1 MADPLTALGLASNI
15 VQLITFASSLVSKT
29 REISKSANGALVE
42 NLELEAIA
50 SNLQEL
56 SRGIRGLRSR
66 QESYVRS
73 TKGTAAERHLEELCE
88 GCEMVSGQLLVV
100 IRGLRS
106 DARHVSWSSFR
117 QALLSVWKEKRIDAL
132 VERLERYRCQIDTAL
147 LASLREYI
155 QEKDGKSADSL
166 TDYMQKLAK
175 KEKDSMSLGEYMRML
190 DGMDPKSLEL
200 KLQKEKSLFS
210 SKVSE
215 NAICAR
221 EDRARS
227 QILKQLHFNSMEARF
242 QRILKAYDRT
252 FDWIFHDKNCQEDFV
267 QWLQSDE
274 TLYWITGKPGSG
286 KSTLMKYL
294 SVHPKTTSLLKRW
307 SRETPMITAWFFFWN
322 SGTDMQMSEMGLLQ
336 TLLYQASSQHKA
348 VISRIFP
355 DRWRYYGLFGSNSHP
370 WTLPELFQAF
380 ENLVSDNSRKFFF
393 LIDGIDEFEGDEG
406 NLAKFLLGI
415 ASSRQNVKL
424 CVASRPWLVFEEA
437 FQFRPSLCLEN
448 LTAPDIRHF
457 VSRNM
462 HDNLMFS
469 QLQKVKPAEADGL
482 ILEVTG
488 KACGVFLW
496 VHLVV
501 ESLLEGLRD
510 GDSITDLQERLWV
523 LPSDLEDLFAKII
536 CRLSPPYMKQAC
548 MVFQITR
555 AAEEP
560 VSLLFLSYTLDGFD
574 KAVGAKVKA
583 ITPDEMDYRAESM
596 RRRLNSRCKGLLEAP
611 DFELEGPDAKVQYLH
626 RTVKDFLSKRRAW
639 EDSPFTDQA
648 TFDPDLQ
655 LCAAFILYMKGLD
668 QRKGTFLDKF
678 WAAFSDCV
686 RYSARF
692 KESVADSHLTVLNQ
706 LNRVGH
712 ELYDSTNPD
721 DPDGGTWLNTIIANG
736 RSTNL
741 FVVERITSWYQT
753 GPIEDTLFPI
763 YAIEY
768 QIQEYIKCTLES
780 DRKLDLREAGQS
792 LLSKAVLLKD
802 SETVKLLLQQGV
814 SPNCRTVEGTLWQD
828 VLCEASD
835 PANSSGTKEEW
846 ADIIEAFLEHDANP
860 AIAIQ
865 QQSVESIIRSTFQQW
880 DRDRTSKMIEVVSR
894 SRKKNKKSKWA
905 SSSLKGFFGRSG
917 TGFGSREK

>member
-1 MADPLTALGLASNI
+1 
-15 VQLITFASSLVSKT
+15 
-29 REISKSANGALVE
+29 
-42 NLELEAIA
+42 
-50 SNLQEL
+50 
-56 SRGIRGLRSR
+56 
-66 QESYVRS
+66 
-73 TKGTAAERHLEELCE
+73 
-88 GCEMVSGQLLVV
+88 
-100 IRGLRS
+100 
-106 DARHVSWSSFR
+106 
-117 QALLSVWKEKRIDAL
+117 
-132 VERLERYRCQIDTAL
+132 
-147 LASLREYI
+147 
-155 QEKDGKSADSL
+155 
-166 TDYMQKLAK
+166 
-175 KEKDSMSLGEYMRML
+175 
-190 DGMDPKSLEL
+190 
-200 KLQKEKSLFS
+200 
-210 SKVSE
+210 
-215 NAICAR
+215 
-221 EDRARS
+221 
-227 QILKQLHFNSMEARF
+227 
-242 QRILKAYDRT
+242 
-252 FDWIFHDKNCQEDFV
+252 
-267 QWLQSDE
+267 
-274 TLYWITGKPGSG
+274 
-286 KSTLMKYL
+286 
-294 SVHPKTTSLLKRW
+294 
-307 SRETPMITAWFFFWN
+307 
-322 SGTDMQMSEMGLLQ
+322 
-336 TLLYQASSQHKA
+336 
-348 VISRIFP
+348 
-355 DRWRYYGLFGSNSHP
+355 
-370 WTLPELFQAF
+370 
-380 ENLVSDNSRKFFF
+380 
-393 LIDGIDEFEGDEG
+393 
-406 NLAKFLLGI
+406 LAKFLLGI

-462 HDNLMFS
+462 HDNYMFS

-482 ILEVTG
+482 IREVTG
-488 KACGVFLW
+488 KACGVFIW

-501 ESLLEGLRD
+501 SSLLEGLRD

-536 CRLSPPYMKQAC
+536 CRLSPPYLKQAC
-548 MVFQITR
+548 TVFQTMR

-560 VSLLFLSYTLDGFD
+560 VSLIILSYTLDGFD
-574 KAVGAKVKA
+574 KAVSAEVKV

-596 RRRLNSRCKGLLEAP
+596 RRRLNSRCKGLVEAP
-611 DFELEGPDAKVQYLH
+611 DFELEGSDAKVRYLH

-655 LCAAFILYMKGLD
+655 LCAAFILHMKGLD

-692 KESVADSHLTVLNQ
+692 KERVADFHLTVLIQ
-706 LNRVGH
+706 LTRVGH

-753 GPIEDTLFPI
+753 GPIEDILFPI
-763 YAIEY
+763 YAVEY

-780 DRKLDLREAGQS
+780 DGKLDLREDGQS

-802 SETVKLLLQQGV
+802 SETVKLLLQHGV
-814 SPNCRTVEGTLWQD
+814 SPNSRTVEGTLWHK

-860 AIAIQ
+860 AIVIQ

-880 DRDRTSKMIEVVSR
+880 DRDRTSKMIDAVSR

-917 TGFGSREK
+917 TGVGSRAK